1 MTNLDN
7 EPNFQVDDDG
17 FVLLIT
23 PDSYD
28 SFIDEDWTLDQITT
42 RFTEQMTAGSMFAAY
57 VGPDAALHQ
66 LTYGPPA
73 PSAAVAREASS
84 AIDVAAGGLWLTDYT
99 QVTMAA
105 QYEDQQPLGTYSTR
119 LPVEPGRYEVRLQQ
133 LALGALHLTVI
144 PSTDTVHIAH
154 QSVPWFDL

>member
-1 MTNLDN
+1 MTDLDN

-17 FVLLIT
+17 FVLLVT

-28 SFIDEDWTLDQITT
+28 SYIDEDWTLDQITT

-66 LTYGPPA
+66 LTYGAPA

-105 QYEDQQPLGTYSTR
+105 QFEDQQPLGTYSTR
-119 LPVEPGRYEVRLQQ
+119 LPVDPGRYEVRLQQ
-133 LALGALHLTVI
+133 LDSGALHLTVT
-144 PSTDTVHIAH
+144 PSADTMHIVH